1 MTPIS
6 AGRVVVDEVKGVGW
20 AIFELGRFDSH
31 EYGRVAAVSQETPA
45 GQEMPKTFT
54 IACG

>member
-45 GQEMPKTFT
+45 GQEMPETFT